1 MKANTKRT
9 TIYLDSDLH
18 HALRIK
24 AAQTEHSMSEL
35 VQEAIKL
42 QTEHSMSELVQEAIK
57 LSLAEDSI
65 DLSAFNERKKEPSL
79 PFEDVLKKLRKN
91 GKI

>member
-9 TIYLDSDLH
+9 TVYLDSDLH
-18 HALRIK
+18 RALRIK

-35 VQEAIKL
+35 VQD
-42 QTEHSMSELVQEAIK
+42 AIK

-65 DLSAFNERKKEPSL
+65 DLTAFEQRRKEPSL

>member
-1 MKANTKRT
+1 MKTDTKRT

-24 AAQTEHSMSEL
+24 AAETSHSMSDL
-35 VQEAIKL
+35 VEEAIR
-42 QTEHSMSELVQEAIK
+42 I
-57 LSLAEDSI
+57 SLAEDAI
-65 DLSAFNERKKEPSL
+65 DLAAFEQRKDEPNL
-79 PFEDVLKKLRKN
+79 AFENVLKKLRKN

>member
-9 TIYLDSDLH
+9 TVYLDSDLH
-18 HALRIK
+18 HALRVK
-24 AAQTEHSMSEL
+24 AAQTENSMSEL
-35 VQEAIKL
+35 VQEAIKF
-42 QTEHSMSELVQEAIK
+42 
-57 LSLAEDSI
+57 SLAEDSI
-65 DLSAFNERKKEPSL
+65 DLTAFEQRRKEPSL

>member
-1 MKANTKRT
+1 MKTNTKRT

-24 AAQTEHSMSEL
+24 AAETEHSMSEL
-35 VQEAIKL
+35 VE
-42 QTEHSMSELVQEAIK
+42 EAIK
-57 LSLAEDSI
+57 LSLAEDSA
-65 DLSAFNERKKEPSL
+65 DLAAFDEGKKEPSL
-79 PFEDVLKKLRKN
+79 PFEDVLKNLRKN

>member
-1 MKANTKRT
+1 MKSNTKRT
-9 TIYLDSDLH
+9 TVYLDSDLH

-24 AAQTEHSMSEL
+24 AAETEHSMSEL
-35 VQEAIKL
+35 VQD
-42 QTEHSMSELVQEAIK
+42 AIK

-65 DLSAFNERKKEPSL
+65 DLSAFEQRKKEPSL
-79 PFEDVLKKLRKN
+79 PFEDVLKNLRKN

>member
-1 MKANTKRT
+1 MKTHTKRT

-24 AAQTEHSMSEL
+24 AAETENSMSEL
-35 VQEAIKL
+35 VSEA
-42 QTEHSMSELVQEAIK
+42 VK
-57 LSLAEDSI
+57 LSLAEDAADI
-65 DLSAFNERKKEPSL
+65 AAFDERKKEPSL
-79 PFEDVLKKLRKN
+79 AFDDVLKKLKAD

>member
-9 TIYLDSDLH
+9 TIYLDADLH

-24 AAQTEHSMSEL
+24 AAE
-35 VQEAIKL
+35 
-42 QTEHSMSELVQEAIK
+42 TEHSMSELVQEAIK

-65 DLSAFNERKKEPSL
+65 DLSAFEQRRKEPSL

>member
-9 TIYLDSDLH
+9 TIYLDADIH

-24 AAQTEHSMSEL
+24 AAETDNSMSEL
-35 VQEAIKL
+35 IEHAIK
-42 QTEHSMSELVQEAIK
+42 TSLV
-57 LSLAEDSI
+57 EDSI
-65 DLSAFNERKKEPSL
+65 DLAAFEERKNEPSL
-79 PFEDVLKKLRKN
+79 AFEDVLKRLKRS

>member
-1 MKANTKRT
+1 MKTSTKRS

-24 AAQTEHSMSEL
+24 AADTEQSISEL
-35 VQEAIKL
+35 VNEA
-42 QTEHSMSELVQEAIK
+42 VK
-57 LSLAEDSI
+57 LSLAEDAL
-65 DLSAFNERKKEPSL
+65 DLAAFEERKNEPL
-79 PFEDVLKKLRKN
+79 IAFETVLNKLKKN

>member
-1 MKANTKRT
+1 MKKTNTKRT

-24 AAQTEHSMSEL
+24 AAETEHSL
-35 VQEAIKL
+35 
-42 QTEHSMSELVQEAIK
+42 SELVQEAIK

-65 DLSAFNERKKEPSL
+65 DLSAFEQRRKEPSL